1 MPKLSEIELWLEF
14 HQPVRA
20 ISDFLK
26 WHRQNVAQGLES
38 MQIAKTYGGLD
49 APERIPAGSTMRPF
63 SALTPASI
71 TASRI
76 TIR

>member
-1 MPKLSEIELWLEF
+1 MKMTEDNESWLEF

-20 ISDFLK
+20 FSDFLK
-26 WHRQNVAQGLES
+26 WHRQNVASGLES
-38 MQIAKTYGGLD
+38 VQMAKTYGGLD

-63 SALTPASI
+63 SATAP
-71 TASRI
+71 ASRI

>member
-1 MPKLSEIELWLEF
+1 MQKPSESELWLEF

-20 ISDFLK
+20 FSDFLK
-26 WHRQNVAQGLES
+26 WHWQNVASGLES
-38 MQIAKTYGGLD
+38 VQMAKTYGGLD

-63 SALTPASI
+63 SATAP
-71 TASRI
+71 ASRI

>member
-1 MPKLSEIELWLEF
+1 MQKLSESELWLEF

-20 ISDFLK
+20 FSDFLK
-26 WHRQNVAQGLES
+26 WHRQNVASGLES
-38 MQIAKTYGGLD
+38 VQIAKTYGGLD
-49 APERIPAGSTMRPF
+49 APERIPAGSTMQPF

-71 TASRI
+71 TASSI